1 MDDPGQSLMGPCYG
15 PRMATRDD
23 IRAIAATL
31 PEVEI
36 DDEAMHLSVIGGK
49 QLLWPWLERVH
60 PKKARVPNPDIVNI
74 RIAHES
80 DKAVLLEMDPDAFF
94 TDPHFDG
101 WPGIQVR
108 LAAIDP
114 GLLRELLRT
123 AWRVGSPRSLLA
135 RTQLPD

>member
-1 MDDPGQSLMGPCYG
+1 MGPCYG
-15 PRMATRDD
+15 PLMATRDD

-135 RTQLPD
+135 RVELPD

>member
-1 MDDPGQSLMGPCYG
+1 
-15 PRMATRDD
+15 MATRDD

-36 DDEAMHLSVIGGK
+36 DDEALHVSVIGGK

-60 PKKARVPNPDIVNI
+60 PRKARVPNRDIVNI

-114 GLLRELLRT
+114 GLLTELLRT
-123 AWRVGSPRSLLA
+123 AWRVGAPKSLLA
-135 RTQLPD
+135 RVQLPD

>member
-1 MDDPGQSLMGPCYG
+1 
-15 PRMATRDD
+15 MATRDD

-31 PEVEI
+31 PEVEL
-36 DDEAMHLSVIGGK
+36 DAEAMHLSVIGGK

-80 DKAVLLEMDPDAFF
+80 DKAVLLEMAPDAFF

-114 GLLRELLRT
+114 GLLAELLRT
-123 AWRVGSPRSLLA
+123 AWRVGAPKALLA
-135 RTQLPD
+135 RIQLPD